1 MLFLPTQ
8 RSDLIWISQKKRY
21 LNDKIPQQDNH
32 NQFSSSVQGILTS
45 ENYLAK
51 PYIRTGNTVT
61 DRIFAQQA

>member
-45 ENYLAK
+45 ENYLANL
-51 PYIRTGNTVT
+51 ILRTGNTVT